1 MSASRSMRSER
12 LEDGGWPALLDTV
25 GEGGWDIACVKAD
38 GSLAVVGEEGLDAGC
53 CGRTKG
59 SRSRRRRG
67 LGCDLGEAALRRGVR
82 GAWGCEGVGASG
94 VDDDIG
100 DDDEEKKE
108 DDDDGA
114 DDASVSDDTDEA
126 EDAASA
132 ARL

>member
-1 MSASRSMRSER
+1 MRSER

-94 VDDDIG
+94 VDDD
-100 DDDEEKKE
+100 DEEKE

-114 DDASVSDDTDEA
+114 DDATVSDDTDEA